1 MDRSFNIYTGKMI
14 SPEPQQEHETFMECD
29 KRYSD
34 NNVIRDIYIYVIKGE
49 QKRNILSCIVIKF
62 MAVLP

>member
-1 MDRSFNIYTGKMI
+1 MI

-49 QKRNILSCIVIKF
+49 QKRNIRSCIVIKF

>member
-1 MDRSFNIYTGKMI
+1 MRKKKSNEKETWNLDRSFNIYTGKMI

-34 NNVIRDIYIYVIKGE
+34 NNVIRDIYIY
-49 QKRNILSCIVIKF
+49 
-62 MAVLP
+62 M

>member
-1 MDRSFNIYTGKMI
+1 MI

-34 NNVIRDIYIYVIKGE
+34 NNVIRDIYICNKGRTE
-49 QKRNILSCIVIKF
+49 KKHSF
-62 MAVLP
+62 MYSY